1 MQGVHCGYLRV
12 KPPSG
17 LSSVSSVLGA
27 GSWHPI
33 TVDEDE
39 RVTAQITSALA
50 ELRLLEMFA
59 AGSDGEDDDG
69 SAVQASQARL
79 VQLVRAKHARSPRRR
94 HPETLDPSNE

>member
-1 MQGVHCGYLRV
+1 V

-33 TVDEDE
+33 QDDDDE
-39 RVTAQITSALA
+39 RLTAQITSALA

-59 AGSDGEDDDG
+59 VSGGDDDEQ
-69 SAVQASQARL
+69 SDIQASQARL
-79 VQLVRAKHARSPRRR
+79 VQLVRAKHARSPRG
-94 HPETLDPSNE
+94 HDPDRVGPFQGMSV